1 MTVRWTARART
12 DLAEIHR
19 FIAGD
24 SPQAAERVVQEI
36 VATGRRLVRFPES
49 GRVVPE
55 SLTRDIRE
63 VVASPYR
70 VLYVIRK
77 RSVYVLGVI
86 HSKRE
91 IASVLKERGEP

>member
-19 FIAGD
+19 FIATD
-24 SPQAAERVVQEI
+24 SPQAAERVAQAI
-36 VATGRRLVRFPES
+36 VAAGRRLVQFPKS

-55 SLTRDIRE
+55 SLTHGIRE
-63 VVASPYR
+63 VLAPPYR
-70 VLYVIRK
+70 ILYVIRE

-91 IASVLKERGEP
+91 MASVLRARSEP

>member
-1 MTVRWTARART
+1 MTVRWTARARA

-19 FIAGD
+19 FIAED
-24 SPQAAERVVQEI
+24 SPQAAERVVRDI
-36 VATGRRLVRFPES
+36 VASGRRLIQFPKS
-49 GRVVPE
+49 GRIVPE

-70 VLYVIRK
+70 ILYVIRE

-91 IASVLKERGEP
+91 MASVLRARREP

>member
-1 MTVRWTARART
+1 MTVRWAARARA

-24 SPQAAERVVQEI
+24 SPQAAERVVQAI
-36 VATGRRLVRFPES
+36 VAAGRRLVQFPKS

-70 VLYVIRK
+70 ILYVIRE

-91 IASVLKERGEP
+91 MASVLKARREP